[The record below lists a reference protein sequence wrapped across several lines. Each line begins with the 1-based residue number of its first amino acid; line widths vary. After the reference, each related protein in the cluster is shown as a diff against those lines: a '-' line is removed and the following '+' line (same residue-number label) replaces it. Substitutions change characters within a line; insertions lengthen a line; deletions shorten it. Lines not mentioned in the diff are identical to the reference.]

1 MKILRNLAELR
12 QYRKTLA
19 PDTKLG
25 FVPTMGALHAGHL
38 SLIEKARLENQVVM
52 ASIFVNPL
60 QFDKA
65 EDLAKYPQMLEAD
78 IALLEKEGCQALFAP
93 DKAEIYPN
101 IVHTQVHFPAL
112 ENAMEGKFRKGH
124 FSGVALIVSKL
135 FHWVMPT
142 KAYFGQKDLQQ
153 FVIISRL
160 VEDLSFPVALE
171 CCPTVRE
178 EDGLA
183 MSSRNLRLD
192 EESRMLA
199 PKIYEALVLG
209 AKMLKTEKKVQKA
222 IEVVQEYLQ
231 KYKRFQVEY
240 VELVSLQD
248 LAPVQKWD
256 ESHSQK
262 AAICVAV
269 HLGGIR
275 LIDNLIV

>member
-1 MKILRNLAELR
+1 MKILRTVAELH
-12 QYRKTLA
+12 QYRNSLA
-19 PDTKLG
+19 PDTRLG

-38 SLIEKARLENQVVM
+38 SLIERARLQNQLVVV
-52 ASIFVNPL
+52 SIFVNPL
-60 QFDKA
+60 QFDRA

-78 IALLEKEGCQALFAP
+78 IALLEKEGCDALFAP
-93 DKAEIYPN
+93 SQAEIYPKK
-101 IVHTQVHFPAL
+101 VHTQVHFPAL
-112 ENAMEGKFRKGH
+112 ENLMEGKFRKGH
-124 FSGVALIVSKL
+124 FSGVALIVGKL
-135 FHWVMPT
+135 FHWTRPT

-160 VEDLSFPVALE
+160 VEDFSFPLELE

-209 AKMLKTEKKVQKA
+209 AKMLKTEKKVQKS

-231 KYKRFQVEY
+231 KYKRFQIEY

-248 LAPVQKWD
+248 LTPLQEWD
-256 ESHSQK
+256 ESQSTK

-269 HLGGIR
+269 YLGGVR